1 MDRTNGCICCAFG
14 EILLGVSEFKLG
26 LCDDVQL
33 QRRPEE
39 LLFDWWGTMRLCTVV
54 AYNMQKRILVKE
66 NRWNEAWI
74 EL

>member
-1 MDRTNGCICCAFG
+1 MDRNGCVCCAIG

-39 LLFDWWGTMRLCTVV
+39 LLFDWWGMRLCTVV